1 MEFQVS
7 RELTG
12 QQHAGGVEEL
22 TGQQNAGGV
31 KESVTHVINTW
42 FVVSHIIMK
51 IQNNLKG
58 SKSFLFYNIK
68 NIELEL
74 EIGSCLYV
82 ILKTRGNIDPK
93 ARRNHR
99 RVFVML

>member
-1 MEFQVS
+1 MLEFQVS

-42 FVVSHIIMK
+42 FVVI
-51 IQNNLKG
+51 
-58 SKSFLFYNIK
+58 
-68 NIELEL
+68 
-74 EIGSCLYV
+74 
-82 ILKTRGNIDPK
+82 T
-93 ARRNHR
+93 
-99 RVFVML
+99 